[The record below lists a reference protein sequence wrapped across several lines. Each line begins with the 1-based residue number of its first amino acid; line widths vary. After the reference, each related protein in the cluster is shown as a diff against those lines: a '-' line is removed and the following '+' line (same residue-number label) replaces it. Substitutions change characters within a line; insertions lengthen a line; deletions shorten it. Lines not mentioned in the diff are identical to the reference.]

1 MQYEKLYNN
10 LQLLET
16 QNSIKNDNKHK
27 AGIYM
32 IKNNV
37 NQKKYIG
44 SAVTN
49 RINVKFRNHM
59 LHNTGSRLI
68 GAAVAK
74 YGIENFSFYI
84 IEYFP
89 EFVKKEN
96 LSATHLKLLERETHF
111 ITLYSPEYNILQI
124 ANSSIGYCHTDLT
137 ILKMK
142 ETYSQERKEAIG
154 ALLNRGKT
162 FSEERKQLFSKIAK
176 LRNSNQILREH
187 LSKLSSKPVILY
199 NRDWTVHSRY
209 VGIRVMAKAFGC
221 CHKTINKMIRSKAVF
236 RNIGVIEL
244 DHSKI

>member
-89 EFVKKEN
+89 EFVKSGHMGIL
-96 LSATHLKLLERETHF
+96 LSEIGYDSIIRLQAGGLKSAELAMRNEEQYNNFILLEK
-111 ITLYSPEYNILQI
+111 LN
-124 ANSSIGYCHTDLT
+124 N
-137 ILKMK
+137 K
-142 ETYSQERKEAIG
+142 E
-154 ALLNRGKT
+154 
-162 FSEERKQLFSKIAK
+162 
-176 LRNSNQILREH
+176 
-187 LSKLSSKPVILY
+187 
-199 NRDWTVHSRY
+199 
-209 VGIRVMAKAFGC
+209 
-221 CHKTINKMIRSKAVF
+221 
-236 RNIGVIEL
+236 
-244 DHSKI
+244 

>member
-1 MQYEKLYNN
+1 MQYEKLYTN

-49 RINVKFRNHM
+49 RINVRFRNHV
-59 LHNTGSRLI
+59 LHNTGSKLI
-68 GAAVAK
+68 GAAVAE

-96 LSATHLKLLERETHF
+96 LSAAHLKLLERETHF

-124 ANSSIGYCHTDLT
+124 ANSSVGYLHTDLPK
-137 ILKMK
+137 LKMK
-142 ETYSQERKEAIG
+142 EIYSQERKGAIG
-154 ALLNRGKT
+154 ALNRGRT

-199 NRDWTVHSRY
+199 NRDLTVHSRY
-209 VGIRVMAKAFGC
+209 VGIRAMAKAFGC
-221 CHKTINKMIRSKAVF
+221 CNKTINKVISSKTVF
-236 RNIGVIEL
+236 RNIGIIEL